1 MLMVS
6 AAARPSKTFIT
17 YMREYSLLWHHIAS
31 GIGLDVIPPSPPSR
45 QTIDMAKGCG
55 FDYWCYDLRL
65 IFADILAG
73 MKEGAEIFIV
83 PGGPGTCMLG
93 HTTAAILKPMIES
106 SSKREIKWLVVNI
119 NPAIIFRTAFL
130 SLLSEVRQLR
140 RLTGRT
146 DVSNLNLLR
155 LTLSGLRKVK
165 LYARLNR
172 FIIEHLYA
180 ADEYGAAI
188 SILTDAYRE
197 MLNAT
202 SREAIEEVYRKAI
215 ERMRGLLRQREPSAR
230 IAIIGDFY
238 TTMLGCFPVF
248 DLLRFISSHL
258 QAQVIWV
265 MDWWSFIN
273 PFGDLWGK
281 GNYREGLRMLGQRI
295 TGSDI
300 ITVCAALKARNKG
313 VDGILHL
320 SVFGC
325 TPETTAIGA
334 LNFFRSKYNLPPI
347 CSITFDEHTQPDA
360 VKVRVEAFIDTLAF
374 NRRKR
379 LSKPAKLAVVSSPTV
394 ATNASSTGGVVIG
407 IDVGSITAK
416 VVLLDAAS
424 LRLLYKSYERTHGN
438 PIDTLRQMLAEA
450 GRHCNG
456 KVISVGVTGSGR
468 ELIGAYVGADVI
480 RNEITA
486 HAMAVSRE
494 MPLARTVFEIGG
506 QDAKLILLQDGV
518 PADFAMNTVC
528 AAGTGAFLDHQAA
541 RLGIPVEAFGEIA
554 RRAKRRARIG
564 GRCTVFAESDLVLR
578 QQAGQPIEELIAGLC
593 AALVRNYFSN
603 VVSGKAI
610 QPPYVFCGGVA
621 ANSAIKDA
629 LEEVLHCEV
638 YVPEHF
644 NVMGAIGAALLAASA
659 HIRETSFRGF
669 ELPPLDAV
677 ADSLECDGCSNRC
690 LIRRFSASTGVEIR
704 IGSICHRW

>member
-1 MLMVS
+1 MAS
-6 AAARPSKTFIT
+6 TAERPSKTFIT
-17 YMREYSLLWHHIAS
+17 YMHEYSLLWHHIAN
-31 GIGLDVIPPSPPSR
+31 GIGLDVIPPTPPSR
-45 QTIDMAKGCG
+45 QIIDMAKGCG

-73 MKEGAEIFIV
+73 MEKGAEIFIV
-83 PGGPGTCMLG
+83 PGGPGTCLLG

-106 SSKREIKWLVVNI
+106 SSKTEIKWLIVNI

-130 SLLSEVRQLR
+130 SLLSEVRQLCKLSR
-140 RLTGRT
+140 RTG
-146 DVSNLNLLR
+146 VSNLDLLR
-155 LTLSGLRKVK
+155 LIVGGLRKVK
-165 LYARLNR
+165 LYARLNE
-172 FIIEHLYA
+172 FVVEHLHA
-180 ADEYGAAI
+180 VDEYEVAM
-188 SILTDAYRE
+188 SILTGAYRE
-197 MLNAT
+197 MLSAT
-202 SREAIEEVYRKAI
+202 SHAAIEEVYRKAV
-215 ERMRGLLRQREPSAR
+215 ECMKGLLHQREPSAR

-273 PFGDLWGK
+273 PFSDLWGK
-281 GNYREGLRMLGQRI
+281 GNYREGLRMLGQRV

-313 VDGILHL
+313 IDGILHL

-334 LNFFRSKYNLPPI
+334 LNFFRDKYNLPPI
-347 CSITFDEHTQPDA
+347 CSIAFDEHTQPDA
-360 VKVRVEAFIDTLAF
+360 VKVRVEAFVDTLAF
-374 NRRKR
+374 NKSKR
-379 LSKPAKLAVVSSPTV
+379 PSKPVKLV
-394 ATNASSTGGVVIG
+394 AINPPAAAADASSGDGGVVVG

-438 PIDTLRQMLAEA
+438 PIETLRRMLAEA
-450 GRHCNG
+450 GKHCNG
-456 KVISVGVTGSGR
+456 KVVSVGVTGSGR

-486 HAMAVSRE
+486 HAMAVSHE
-494 MPLARTVFEIGG
+494 MPFARTVFEIGG

-518 PADFAMNTVC
+518 PSDFAMNTVC

-554 RRAKRRARIG
+554 RRAKRRVRIG

-593 AALVRNYFSN
+593 AALVRNYFNN

-629 LEEVLHCEV
+629 LEEMLHCEV

-644 NVMGAIGAALLAASA
+644 NVMGAIGAALLAVNTCT
-659 HIRETSFRGF
+659 RKTSFRGF

-677 ADSLECDGCSNRC
+677 ADSYECNGCSNRC
-690 LIRRFSASTGVEIR
+690 LVRRFSTPDGVEIC
-704 IGSICHRW
+704 IGSMCYRW